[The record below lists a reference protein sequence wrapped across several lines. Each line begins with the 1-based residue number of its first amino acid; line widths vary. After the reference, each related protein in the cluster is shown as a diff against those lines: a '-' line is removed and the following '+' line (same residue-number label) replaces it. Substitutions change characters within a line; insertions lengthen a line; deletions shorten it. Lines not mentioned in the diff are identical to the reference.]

1 MQKIT
6 TAESLKVSILLLE
19 RGKIEDE
26 KLLIEQFTIAI
37 DSLKPINFLRK
48 VIKEMTTPSGLKD
61 EVIQT
66 VTALISGYLSRKMLV
81 RSSRN
86 PLLRLG
92 GMFVQYS
99 VTRFFTKN
107 AETIEA
113 LGIYFIKK
121 LFGKSREYKN

>member
-19 RGKIEDE
+19 SRQIEDA
-26 KLLIEQFTIAI
+26 KLLKEQFRIAL
-37 DSLKPINFLRK
+37 DNLKPINFLRK

-61 EVIQT
+61 DVIQT

-92 GMFVQYS
+92 GIFVQYS
-99 VTRFFTKN
+99 VTKFFTKN
-107 AETIEA
+107 AATIEA
-113 LGIYFIKK
+113 LGLYFIKK